1 MFQLLLDTA
10 DVKKIAEI
18 NEYLPV
24 HGVTTNPSIM
34 AGSGKGG
41 THVIA
46 VANVRIFVERSFFI
60 AARPIGVV
68 GIFTVMFL

>member
-1 MFQLLLDTA
+1 MTAIQSQSKNKTKDIINMFQLLLDTA

-34 AGSGKGG
+34 AGSGKGDSCI
-41 THVIA
+41 T
-46 VANVRIFVERSFFI
+46 SDC
-60 AARPIGVV
+60 
-68 GIFTVMFL
+68 